1 MKRSDIIRLV
11 CYAAALVFILFYPV
25 RTIRQF
31 MFPATKGIALRF
43 PVMIY
48 DPYDPMRGRYVRL
61 GLTTGRNIVLP
72 NKNRDLGFRYRQNV
86 FAVLDTRSDSPK
98 IVDLVADRK
107 EVSPGAFFL
116 PVQYLSCNRDYDTK
130 ARKYLETGK
139 HQVQLP
145 FERFYLNE
153 HKAPKA
159 EKLLQKRNTKA
170 ELLVIVYPDGVY
182 QVKDLFIDGTSVRSL

>member
-11 CYAAALVFILFYPV
+11 CYVAALVFILFYPV

-43 PVMIY
+43 PVTVY

-61 GLTTGRNIVLP
+61 SLSTGRDIVLP
-72 NKNRDLGFRYRQNV
+72 NKNRDLDFRYRQKV
-86 FAVLDTRSDSPK
+86 FAVLDTRSDNPK

-107 EVSPGAFFL
+107 EVPPGAFFL
-116 PVQYLSCNRDYDTK
+116 PVQYLSFNRDYDTK
-130 ARKYLETGK
+130 TRKYLKTGK

-182 QVKDLFIDGTSVRSL
+182 QVKDLFINGTSVRSL

>member
-25 RTIRQF
+25 RTIQRF
-31 MFPATKGIALRF
+31 MFPAAKGIALRF
-43 PVMIY
+43 PVTVY

-61 GLTTGRNIVLP
+61 SLTTGRDIVLP
-72 NKNRDLGFRYRQNV
+72 KKNRDLDFRYRQKV
-86 FAVLDTRSDSPK
+86 FAVLDIRGESPK
-98 IVDLVADRK
+98 IVDLVAERK
-107 EVSPGAFFL
+107 EIPPGAFFL
-116 PVQYLSCNRDYDTK
+116 PVQYLSFNRDYDTK
-130 ARKYLETGK
+130 TRKYLKTGK
-139 HQVQLP
+139 HHVRLP

-153 HKAPKA
+153 RKAPKA

-182 QVKDLFIDGTSVRSL
+182 QVKDLFINGSSVRSL